1 MSEKPCPKN
10 EAKMGIYGYARIST
24 SDQNLS
30 LQIKALKAAGAQ
42 EIITEV
48 ATGKSM
54 ERPQL
59 KSLLAKLQKGDTL
72 FVYRLDRLGRTLS
85 GIMKTLE
92 DLSQRKI
99 AYKSLSEPAIDSTK
113 DDHFSQAMVGIMAV
127 FAQLERDIICERVR
141 EGVAIAKAQG
151 KMKGRG
157 RPKALGELDISSL
170 IVESCKGERTVSDL
184 CKKFRISRSTY
195 YDIMKNYSSF
205 KALNK
210 NLVGFS

>member
-1 MSEKPCPKN
+1 MR
-10 EAKMGIYGYARIST
+10 IYGYARIST

-30 LQIKALKAAGAQ
+30 LQTHALEAAGVH
-42 EIITEV
+42 EVISEV

-59 KSLLAKLQKGDTL
+59 KLLLAKLQKGDTL
-72 FVYRLDRLGRTLS
+72 LVYRLDRLGRTLS

-92 DLSQRKI
+92 ELTQRKI
-99 AYKSLSEPAIDSTK
+99 AYRSLSEPAIDSTK

-157 RPKALGELDISSL
+157 RPKALGELDVNSL
-170 IVESCKGERTVSDL
+170 MIESRKGERTVSDL

-195 YDIMKNYSSF
+195 YDIIKNNHFF
-205 KALNK
+205 KASNK
-210 NLVGFS
+210 NLAGLS